1 MSGVLDVLGA
11 LRGERLRDGSWK
23 IELGDLRLTSVFGGT
38 LNGSASLTLNGDS
51 ALFSAPPELAAC
63 GKMWMPDVS
72 DVDAFRNAIVEA
84 HGQVRERASEGISSL
99 RRLGFKAKLTAP
111 EPRARAQLAIDGKDV
126 VVGLDQNG
134 DLIVEL
140 VAGRPVPVEQRRA
153 LIAPDEATAEEA
165 LRRVTALV
173 QGFAKKNNSKPPQPT
188 QAAPVPGLSNEELRE
203 LQAALSDD
211 EDPLIDSDEGSEEAE
226 PTAAG
231 VEMPLPP
238 ARKDDLSDEGTQQV
252 PVMRVA
258 KATAR
263 DDIDD
268 DLDDDVP
275 GTVEVRLPGS
285 RSLQVDAQ
293 LAALEQRDE
302 RERERQKR
310 GDSLLDA
317 FDDDDEG
324 DDGVDAS
331 DDGASVD
338 VDVDDDDAGEPTA
351 TTPRLAATRPQPT
364 PSSDDSSDR
373 SADSEEGDLLAALGD
388 DDAGDDNV
396 DVDVGVGGDDDDDQP
411 TQGMALADFPAV
423 AAGKGSGFLS
433 PLSTSVTPQQ
443 LPSAAPTQALPAP
456 SASRLVAA
464 ADEASVDVAEADG
477 FDDGAGSTPARM
489 ASAESATRPVPRT
502 TIAAPTAAPAR
513 HSLNDDDDGGNSD
526 DFDDGKT
533 RALNVDQAL
542 LDRLKRGDVDGRR
555 TEPQAPTPTPPPL
568 GDDVDPSGDDEL
580 HAVQTSATLETP
592 LHMAARGAGPAPTAA
607 LASGDGEAVMPAPS
621 PDEDSEPRPPAAA
634 LDVDVDSSADDGDD
648 GDDGGPV
655 DADDPDADAREAAIA
670 ALEQRAEELTA
681 ELAAVR
687 ERIAALVA
695 ERESTATRPVRSGGE
710 PTATRPVRADML
722 TAPTAAGPT
731 KNTEVRAPL
740 LDAPRAPKPRT
751 GLMPVVDARD
761 ADLPSIGQSADDS
774 AEGTDVPPHATGAG
788 TSLPSLA
795 SVDLEEVDG
804 AGDAGV
810 SLADL
815 QGVLGDLPAED
826 DDAPAENA
834 GATQVA
840 ASVLPINVENDDG
853 DVFGTSGAGKRSK
866 KAAGDLSEDATR
878 IRVNR
883 PAAIALV
890 VEDAKARDRL
900 RKHLESRYAEVVD
913 AESARAIAQSDDV
926 ERVDAIVFV
935 RPSASENNRQG
946 FARLSG
952 LAHRPR
958 VLVISAD
965 VSFDGVPGID
975 LRLPLGQ
982 KASEVARQVIDGL
995 SQLGVQAQQ
1004 A

>member
-1 MSGVLDVLGA
+1 MSGVLDVLAA

-23 IELGDLRLTSVFGGT
+23 LELGDLRLTSVFGGT
-38 LNGSASLTLNGDS
+38 LHGLAALTLNGDS

-111 EPRARAQLAIDGKDV
+111 EPRARAQLAVDGKEV
-126 VVGLDQNG
+126 VVALDQNG
-134 DLIVEL
+134 DLIVES

-173 QGFAKKNNSKPPQPT
+173 QGLAKKNNSKPPQPT

-211 EDPLIDSDEGSEEAE
+211 EDPLMDSDEASEEAE

-238 ARKDDLSDEGTQQV
+238 VRRDELSEEGTQQV

-263 DDIDD
+263 DDIAD
-268 DLDDDVP
+268 DLDDEDSP

-310 GDSLLDA
+310 VDSLLDA

-324 DDGVDAS
+324 DDAS
-331 DDGASVD
+331 VEVD
-338 VDVDDDDAGEPTA
+338 VDDDDDAGEPTA

-388 DDAGDDNV
+388 DDDDALAA
-396 DVDVGVGGDDDDDQP
+396 DDDEDLP
-411 TQGMALADFPAV
+411 TQGMALADFPAI
-423 AAGKGSGFLS
+423 AAGKGFPS
-433 PLSTSVTPQQ
+433 PMSTSVTPQQ

-456 SASRLVAA
+456 SPSRLVAA
-464 ADEASVDVAEADG
+464 VDEASVDVAEADG

-489 ASAESATRPVPRT
+489 ARAASAESATRPATVART
-502 TIAAPTAAPAR
+502 TVAAPAAPLAR
-513 HSLNDDDDGGNSD
+513 HSVNDDDDGGNSD

-542 LDRLKRGDVDGRR
+542 LDRLKRGDADGRR
-555 TEPQAPTPTPPPL
+555 TEPQAAPPPPL
-568 GDDVDPSGDDEL
+568 GEELDPSGDEAL
-580 HAVQTSATLETP
+580 QSVQTSATLETP
-592 LHMAARGAGPAPTAA
+592 LHIAHPPAPTAA
-607 LASGDGEAVMPAPS
+607 LASGDGAAVMPAPAQ
-621 PDEDSEPRPPAAA
+621 DEDSEPRPPAAGLADA
-634 LDVDVDSSADDGDD
+634 LDVDSSVEGGA
-648 GDDGGPV
+648 DGGPV
-655 DADDPDADAREAAIA
+655 DADDPDSDAREAAIA
-670 ALEQRAEELTA
+670 ALEQRAEELSA

-687 ERIAALVA
+687 ERIASLVA

-710 PTATRPVRADML
+710 PTATRPVRADVL
-722 TAPTAAGPT
+722 TTPTAAGPT
-731 KNTEVRAPL
+731 KNTEVRPPL

-774 AEGTDVPPHATGAG
+774 AEGTDVPPHATGGG

-795 SVDLEEVDG
+795 SVDVEEVDG
-804 AGDAGV
+804 SGDAGV

-815 QGVLGDLPAED
+815 QGVLGDLPADD

-853 DVFGTSGAGKRSK
+853 DVFGTSGSGKRK
-866 KAAGDLSEDATR
+866 KPAADLSEDATR

-913 AESARAIAQSDDV
+913 AESARAIAASDDV